1 MPGSNCSRF
10 DTEPTRKLLQCNAK
24 GIGLVREALSE
35 HRPMHRIVTLAVG
48 SDSPLLETCNQV
60 LRSDGHT
67 VVSALSIE
75 QASKEFAARDFDL
88 VVLCHSIPEQERERF
103 TKAIHSRTPNTLVVL
118 VSQRLA
124 GKDPFTDATVDLRK
138 RAKNIPSNTEEPDND
153 AACA

>member
-1 MPGSNCSRF
+1 
-10 DTEPTRKLLQCNAK
+10 
-24 GIGLVREALSE
+24 
-35 HRPMHRIVTLAVG
+35 MHRIVTLSVG
-48 SDSPLLETCNQV
+48 SDSLLLETRNQV

-88 VVLCHSIPEQERERF
+88 VVLCHSIREQERERF
-103 TKAIHSRTPNTLVVL
+103 TKAIHSKTPNTLVVL
-118 VSQRLA
+118 VPQRLT
-124 GKDPFTDATVDLRK
+124 GKDPFTDATVENDPARLLEELPVLLRK

>member
-1 MPGSNCSRF
+1 
-10 DTEPTRKLLQCNAK
+10 
-24 GIGLVREALSE
+24 
-35 HRPMHRIVTLAVG
+35 MHRIVTLSLG
-48 SDSPLLETCNQV
+48 SDSLLLETCNQV
-60 LRSDGHT
+60 LRNDGHT
-67 VVSALSIE
+67 VVSALCIE
-75 QASKEFAARDFDL
+75 QAFKEFAARDFDL

-124 GKDPFTDATVDLRK
+124 GKDPFTDATVENDPARLLEELPVLLRK